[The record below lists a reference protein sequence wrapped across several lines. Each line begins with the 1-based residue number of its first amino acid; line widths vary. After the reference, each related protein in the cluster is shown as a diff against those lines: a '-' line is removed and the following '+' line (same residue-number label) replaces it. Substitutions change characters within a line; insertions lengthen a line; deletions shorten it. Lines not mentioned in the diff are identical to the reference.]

1 MKARILIGTL
11 LSVLLVAGC
20 RVPIL
25 PEAKQSVRI
34 AVLPA
39 YSLEIMTKKYLP
51 FMEYLSRETG
61 LKVEYVSSLSY
72 SDYLGVVEGSRV
84 DFGLQNAL
92 IFQIL
97 RKTRSAYPV
106 VQALGPKGSPME
118 RGVIVTHANSGIQTI
133 DQLKAKRILTTSK
146 RALAGY
152 LAQADRL
159 REAGIDPERDLR
171 VILGGRQDEVL
182 LKILLGEKADAAFI
196 REDVLE
202 AVRGRVDLTRIRI
215 IGYTEY
221 VPTWCLAAFRETDS
235 AVAAKVRK
243 ALLNLTTANPEHL
256 RILEG
261 IGATGF
267 IPADPERYEKVLQM
281 AAALRLPL

>member
-1 MKARILIGTL
+1 MKLRRFLGVCVAVFALTGCHLPATPEGKRLI
-11 LSVLLVAGC
+11 
-20 RVPIL
+20 
-25 PEAKQSVRI
+25 RI

-39 YSLEIMTKKYLP
+39 YSLEVMTKKYVP
-51 FMEYLSRETG
+51 FMEYLSRESG

-72 SDYLGVVEGSRV
+72 SDYLAVVEGSRV

-106 VQALGPKGSPME
+106 VQALGSKAVPVE
-118 RGVIVTHANSGIQTI
+118 RGVIVTHAKSGIQEI
-133 DQLKAKRILTTSK
+133 GQLKGKRIMATSK

-159 REAGIDPERDLR
+159 REAGIDPERDVR
-171 VILGGRQDEVL
+171 IILGGRQDEVL

-221 VPTWCLAAFRETDS
+221 FPTWCLAAFRETDPT
-235 AVAAKVRK
+235 VVAKVQE
-243 ALLNLTTANPEHL
+243 ALLKLTTENPEHV
-256 RILEG
+256 RILDG
-261 IGATGF
+261 LGAAGF
-267 IPADPERYEKVLQM
+267 IPADPERYEKVLEV

>member
-1 MKARILIGTL
+1 MKARLLIGTL
-11 LSVLLVAGC
+11 LTVLLVAGC
-20 RVPIL
+20 RVPML
-25 PEAKQSVRI
+25 PEAKRSVRI

-39 YSLEIMTKKYLP
+39 YSLEIMTKKYAP
-51 FMEYLSRETG
+51 FMEYLSREIG

-97 RKTRSAYPV
+97 RKTRGAYPV
-106 VQALGPKGSPME
+106 VQALGPKGIPME

-171 VILGGRQDEVL
+171 IILGGRQDEVL
-182 LKILLGEKADAAFI
+182 LKVLLGERADAAFI

-221 VPTWCLAAFRETDS
+221 FPTWCLAAFRETDPT
-235 AVAAKVRK
+235 VAAKVRN
-243 ALLNLTTANPEHL
+243 ALLNLTAANPEHV

-261 IGATGF
+261 IGAAGF
-267 IPADPERYEKVLQM
+267 IAADPERYERVLQV

>member
-1 MKARILIGTL
+1 MKARLLIGTL

-39 YSLEIMTKKYLP
+39 YSLEVMTKKYLP

-72 SDYLGVVEGSRV
+72 SDYLAVVESSRV

-97 RKTRSAYPV
+97 RKTRGAYPV
-106 VQALGPKGSPME
+106 VQSLGSQALPVE
-118 RGVIVTHANSGIQTI
+118 RGVIVTHANSGIQEI
-133 DQLKAKRILTTSK
+133 GQLKGKRVMATSK

-171 VILGGRQDEVL
+171 IILGGRQDEVL

-202 AVRGRVDLTRIRI
+202 AMRGRVDLTRIRI

-235 AVAAKVRK
+235 TVAAKVRK
-243 ALLNLTTANPEHL
+243 ALLNLRMENPEHL
-256 RILEG
+256 PILEG
-261 IGATGF
+261 IGVTGF
-267 IPADPERYEKVLQM
+267 IPAEPERYEKVLEV

>member
-1 MKARILIGTL
+1 MKARSLLGTL
-11 LSVLLVAGC
+11 LTVLLVASC
-20 RVPIL
+20 RVPVI
-25 PEAKQSVRI
+25 PEARQSVRI

-39 YSLEIMTKKYLP
+39 YSLEVMAKKYVP

-72 SDYLGVVEGSRV
+72 SDYLAVVEGSRV

-97 RKTRSAYPV
+97 RKTRGAYPV
-106 VQALGPKGSPME
+106 VQSLGSQAVPLE
-118 RGVIVTHANSGIQTI
+118 RGVIVTHAKSGIQEI
-133 DQLKAKRILTTSK
+133 GQLKGKRIMATSK

-159 REAGIDPERDLR
+159 REAGIDPERDVR
-171 VILGGRQDEVL
+171 IILGGRQDEVL
-182 LKILLGEKADAAFI
+182 LRLLLKGNADAAFV

-221 VPTWCLAAFRETDS
+221 FPTWCLAAFRETDS
-235 AVAAKVRK
+235 TVVAKVRK
-243 ALLNLTTANPEHL
+243 ALLNLTTENPGHL
-256 RILEG
+256 PILDG
-261 IGATGF
+261 IGVTGF
-267 IPADPERYEKVLQM
+267 IPAEPEGFEKVLEV

>member
-1 MKARILIGTL
+1 MKARLLIGML

-20 RVPIL
+20 RVPML
-25 PEAKQSVRI
+25 PETKQSVRI

-39 YSLEIMTKKYLP
+39 YSLEIMTKKYAP

-72 SDYLGVVEGSRV
+72 SHYLGVVEGSRV

-97 RKTRSAYPV
+97 RKTRGAYPV
-106 VQALGPKGSPME
+106 VQALGPKGIPME

-133 DQLKAKRILTTSK
+133 DQLKAKRILTTSE

-159 REAGIDPERDLR
+159 REAGIDPERDIR
-171 VILGGRQDEVL
+171 IILGGRQDEVL
-182 LKILLGEKADAAFI
+182 LKLLLGEKADAAFI

-202 AVRGRVDLTRIRI
+202 AVRGRVDLTRIRF

-235 AVAAKVRK
+235 TVVAKVRK
-243 ALLNLTTANPEHL
+243 ALLNLTTENPEHL

-261 IGATGF
+261 IGVTGF

>member
-1 MKARILIGTL
+1 MKARLLIGTL

-20 RVPIL
+20 RVSIL

-39 YSLEIMTKKYLP
+39 YSLEVMTKKYLP

-72 SDYLGVVEGSRV
+72 SDYLAVVEGSRV

-97 RKTRSAYPV
+97 RKTRGAYPV
-106 VQALGPKGSPME
+106 VQSLGSQAVPVE
-118 RGVIVTHANSGIQTI
+118 RGVIVTHAKSGIQEI
-133 DQLKAKRILTTSK
+133 GQLKGKRIMATSK

-159 REAGIDPERDLR
+159 REAGIDPERDVR
-171 VILGGRQDEVL
+171 IILGGRQDEVL

-235 AVAAKVRK
+235 MAAAKVRK
-243 ALLNLTTANPEHL
+243 ALLNLRMENPEHL
-256 RILEG
+256 PILEG
-261 IGATGF
+261 IGVTGF
-267 IPADPERYEKVLQM
+267 IPAEPERYEKVLEV

>member
-1 MKARILIGTL
+1 MKARSL
-11 LSVLLVAGC
+11 LGAVLVVLLVASC
-20 RVPIL
+20 RPPII
-25 PEAKQSVRI
+25 PGARQSVRI

-39 YSLEIMTKKYLP
+39 YSLEVMAKKYVP

-72 SDYLGVVEGSRV
+72 SDYLAVVEGSRV

-97 RKTRSAYPV
+97 RKTRGAYPV
-106 VQALGPKGSPME
+106 VQALGPKAVPVE
-118 RGVIVTHANSGIQTI
+118 RGVIVTHAKSGIQEI
-133 DQLKAKRILTTSK
+133 GQLKGKRILTTSK
-146 RALAGY
+146 RALVGY

-159 REAGIDPERDLR
+159 RLAGIDPERDVR
-171 VILGGRQDEVL
+171 IILGGRQDEVL

-221 VPTWCLAAFRETDS
+221 FPTWCLAAFRETDPTV
-235 AVAAKVRK
+235 VANVQE
-243 ALLNLTTANPEHL
+243 ALLKLTAANPEHV

-261 IGATGF
+261 IGAAGF
-267 IPADPERYEKVLQM
+267 IPAEPERYEKVLEV